1 MDNSSQR
8 YQRFL
13 KKLQDLDL
21 EGLIVSHPPNLNYLF
36 SFAGTSG
43 LACCFR
49 EEAILLVDSRYLEQ
63 AQTSAVNCEVRL
75 SPSSALASLRD
86 LLEGT
91 PSLRHR
97 NRIGVEA
104 KHLSHQSYLEM
115 DSWGLQID
123 WVPCSDLVEE
133 LRMIKSED
141 EVSLMRKAF
150 EIAQAGYGC
159 FLDQVKPGY
168 SEVQLAGLLEFELR
182 KAGGEGISFETIV
195 ASGPRS
201 SLPHGVAS
209 SRVLREQEILLCD
222 FGIRHSGYSSDLT
235 RVLIPEKT
243 PKPDIYDIV
252 QAAGQTALETIRPG
266 VSASDIDAAA
276 RQVIAQH
283 GYGDCFGHSTGHGLG
298 LEVHELPAISSRGT
312 ARLEPG
318 MVFTVEPGIYL
329 PGRYG
334 VRIEDVVVVTEKGYS
349 LLSDPEK

>member
-1 MDNSSQR
+1 MDNFSRR
-8 YQRFL
+8 YQRLL
-13 KKLQDLDL
+13 KRFQDLDL
-21 EGLIVSHPPNLNYLF
+21 EGLIVTHSPNLNYLF
-36 SFAGTSG
+36 NFAGSSG
-43 LACCFR
+43 LACCIR

-63 AQTSAVNCEVRL
+63 AQASAVNCEVRL
-75 SPSSALASLRD
+75 SSSSLLAGLRE

-91 PSLRHR
+91 RSPRHR
-97 NRIGVEA
+97 TRVGVEA
-104 KHLSHQSYLEM
+104 KHLSHQSFLEI
-115 DSWGLQID
+115 DSWGLQLD
-123 WVPCSDLVEE
+123 WIPSSDLVEE

-141 EVSLMRKAF
+141 EVTLMRKAF

-168 SEVQLAGLLEFELR
+168 SEVQLAGILEFELR

-209 SRVLREQEILLCD
+209 SRVLQEKELLLCD
-222 FGIRHSGYSSDLT
+222 FGVRHLGYSSDLT
-235 RVLIPEKT
+235 RVRLPGKT
-243 PKPDIYDIV
+243 TKPDIYDIV
-252 QAAGQTALETIRPG
+252 QKAWQAALEMIRPG
-266 VSASDIDAAA
+266 VSASEVDAAA

-283 GYGDCFGHSTGHGLG
+283 GYGDNFGHSTGHGLG